1 MIQKIFQLGRNGN
14 TIRGLFSWAL
24 LSTLLG
30 CGYGFQGSRSEL
42 LTQEG
47 VYSIYIAPIVNDS
60 YKVGVENLV
69 YNNIIRT
76 IVSHGRVKVVPNQND
91 ADAILT
97 GNVIG
102 ATYWGTAGAQVSSLK
117 PQSVS
122 VTLPTKDYIVA
133 TEYTAVLNCIFALN
147 RRAPRPNQKPIIW
160 TSSFVRTKP
169 FPAANQVD
177 VPGTTSALINESE
190 FDRALFDLARSM
202 MDDVHEAML
211 AMF

>member
-1 MIQKIFQLGRNGN
+1 MIQKIFQQIKMVKSIRLGLSC
-14 TIRGLFSWAL
+14 IL
-24 LSTLLG
+24 LIGMVG
-30 CGYGFQGSRSEL
+30 CGYGFQGSQSEL
-42 LTQEG
+42 LTKEG
-47 VYSIYIAPIVNDS
+47 ILTIYIAPIVNDS

-76 IVSHGRVKVVPNQND
+76 IVSHRRVKVATSPNE
-91 ADAILT
+91 ADAILS
-97 GNVIG
+97 GNVTG
-102 ATYWGTAGAQVSSLK
+102 ATYWGTAGALVSSLK
-117 PQSVS
+117 PQDVA
-122 VTLPTKDYIVA
+122 VTLPTKDYIVS
-133 TEYTAVLNCIFALN
+133 TEYTAVLYCTFALN
-147 RRAPRPNQKPIIW
+147 RRAPRPGQKPLIW
-160 TSSFVRTKP
+160 TSSFTRSKP